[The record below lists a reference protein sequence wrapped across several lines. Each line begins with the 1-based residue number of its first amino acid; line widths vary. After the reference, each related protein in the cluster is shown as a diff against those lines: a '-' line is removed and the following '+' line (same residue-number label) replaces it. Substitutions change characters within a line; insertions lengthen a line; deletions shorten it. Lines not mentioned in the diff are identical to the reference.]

1 MNIKYIKTKR
11 DKNLEDARDDVTAD
25 LKVIRAKDIAKK
37 ESKKFHKKLLNDKV
51 KISELKTTNNNK
63 YNETEYFS
71 RLDKVEEIDSK
82 EILLDSFLLSDKNQI
97 SKEVYQIAD
106 DYLILSLIEKKQ
118 IDINEFEDK
127 KEDIKNTILQ
137 RKKNDI
143 YRDWIL
149 SIRKQAEII
158 PNAKLFP
165 NFG

>member
-1 MNIKYIKTKR
+1 
-11 DKNLEDARDDVTAD
+11 
-25 LKVIRAKDIAKK
+25 
-37 ESKKFHKKLLNDKV
+37 
-51 KISELKTTNNNK
+51 
-63 YNETEYFS
+63 
-71 RLDKVEEIDSK
+71 
-82 EILLDSFLLSDKNQI
+82 
-97 SKEVYQIAD
+97 
-106 DYLILSLIEKKQ
+106 LILSLIEKKQ

-137 RKKNDI
+137 RKKNNI